1 MDWCPGKRRRS
12 KEGSLG
18 TFEHLSP
25 TLVVQ
30 VALSGSTSLS
40 SLCRTA
46 LGHRE
51 DSLASMRNVNI
62 CKQKP

>member
-1 MDWCPGKRRRS
+1 M
-12 KEGSLG
+12 
-18 TFEHLSP
+18 
-25 TLVVQ
+25 VVQ

-62 CKQKP
+62 CKNKNKKTESQPEL